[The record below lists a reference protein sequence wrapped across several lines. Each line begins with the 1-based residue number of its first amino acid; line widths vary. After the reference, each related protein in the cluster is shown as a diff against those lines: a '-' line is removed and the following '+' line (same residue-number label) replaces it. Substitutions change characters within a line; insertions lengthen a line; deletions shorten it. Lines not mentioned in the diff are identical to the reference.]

1 MFSLA
6 FVYTVFSKNEMK
18 IESKHELRF
27 SVTGQPQQ
35 QSVQVSQ
42 GKAKKDWFFKS
53 SKEKQNVV
61 KNKRL
66 EMMYKRGT
74 QVRSWTRDP

>member
-1 MFSLA
+1 MFYLA
-6 FVYTVFSKNEMK
+6 CVYTAFSKNEMK
-18 IESKHELRF
+18 IESKHELRV

-61 KNKRL
+61 KR
-66 EMMYKRGT
+66 R
-74 QVRSWTRDP
+74 